1 MTDDKALDT
10 IREVI
15 WAISQPVAQQQMPAV
30 DPADVRS
37 VLIDAG
43 TGLYG
48 SGEASGPPTQGRATR
63 AAELAIAEI
72 KRQLKTPKP

>member
-15 WAISQPVAQQQMPAV
+15 WTISQPVAQQNLIGI

-37 VLIDAG
+37 ALIDAG

-48 SGEASGPPTQGRATR
+48 SGEVAGPPDQGRAKR
-63 AAELAIAEI
+63 ATELAIAEI
-72 KRQLKTPKP
+72 KRQLKMPSP